1 MLEKEIAMSLRR
13 TNKYL
18 GNILK
23 EQIEESNL
31 SFRLFNM
38 LVLIR
43 KDPTISQKEM
53 ATNLKL
59 SQGAISGSIKRLLS
73 KGYLIVEPLESDNR
87 YKRLVL
93 SDEAIAIVD
102 KNKKLLDEKFI
113 QICAGFTD
121 TERELLNDLLARMGD
136 NLKRM
141 HMVDKE

>member
-13 TNKYL
+13 TNNYL

-59 SQGAISGSIKRLLS
+59 SQGAISGSIKRL
-73 KGYLIVEPLESDNR
+73 
-87 YKRLVL
+87 
-93 SDEAIAIVD
+93 
-102 KNKKLLDEKFI
+102 
-113 QICAGFTD
+113 
-121 TERELLNDLLARMGD
+121 
-136 NLKRM
+136 
-141 HMVDKE
+141 